1 VKAGLVLAST
11 FAVLGTLPVTALTE
25 IGFAVAF
32 GILLDTLLVRSVM
45 VTALSLDLGRWMWW
59 PGKLARRREPE
70 APAAEYEVPSVQAG
84 QAGH

>member
-1 VKAGLVLAST
+1 MITSAGLVLAGT

-25 IGFAVAF
+25 LGFAVAF

-59 PGKLARRREPE
+59 PGKLARRPQAGALAAEPE
-70 APAAEYEVPSVQAG
+70 SEPVRTG
-84 QAGH
+84 